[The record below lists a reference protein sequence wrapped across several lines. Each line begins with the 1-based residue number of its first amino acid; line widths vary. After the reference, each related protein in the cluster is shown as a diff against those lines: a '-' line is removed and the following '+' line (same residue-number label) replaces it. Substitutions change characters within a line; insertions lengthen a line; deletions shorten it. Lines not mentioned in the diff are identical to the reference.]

1 MRERSL
7 GINGSSSA
15 RPCLN
20 EGHNN
25 GSRVSSF
32 SRQLSKI
39 CSRYAIKS
47 FRGLF
52 VVGRTPGHMG
62 ASRPSASGSR
72 SRTQPFGPPG
82 RKVDESSTLP
92 DQFTPLKQIGNLPDG
107 ACPARPGRRP
117 VSARRRNVAR
127 TCDGGAQAPVGPRSA
142 FPHGLRRA
150 ARPAHARGWHQW
162 GRLPFSPDWG
172 ESFQGRGDTEGSA
185 Q

>member
-1 MRERSL
+1 MRERNL
-7 GINGSSSA
+7 GTNGSSSA
-15 RPCLN
+15 RPRLN

-32 SRQLSKI
+32 SRQPSKI

-52 VVGRTPGHMG
+52 VAERIPGHMG

-82 RKVDESSTLP
+82 RKEDESSTLP

-107 ACPARPGRRP
+107 ACLARPGRRP
-117 VSARRRNVAR
+117 VPARRRNVAR
-127 TCDGGAQAPVGPRSA
+127 TCDGGAQASVGPRSA
-142 FPHGLRRA
+142 FTRGLHRA
-150 ARPAHARGWHQW
+150 VRPGHARGRHQW
-162 GRLPFSPDWG
+162 GRLPLFPG
-172 ESFQGRGDTEGSA
+172 PGRIFPGQRGY
-185 Q
+185 

>member
-1 MRERSL
+1 MRERNL
-7 GINGSSSA
+7 GTNGSSSA
-15 RPCLN
+15 RPRLN

-32 SRQLSKI
+32 SRQPSKI

-52 VVGRTPGHMG
+52 VAERIPGHMG

-72 SRTQPFGPPG
+72 SRTQPFGPLG
-82 RKVDESSTLP
+82 RKEDESSTLP

-107 ACPARPGRRP
+107 PAWRG
-117 VSARRRNVAR
+117 
-127 TCDGGAQAPVGPRSA
+127 
-142 FPHGLRRA
+142 RA
-150 ARPAHARGWHQW
+150 AGRCRRDAATWPAPATEVPRLRSGLALPSPADSAARCVRAMPAAGIN
-162 GRLPFSPDWG
+162 GDAFPFSPDRG

>member
-1 MRERSL
+1 MRERNL
-7 GINGSSSA
+7 GTNGSSSA
-15 RPCLN
+15 RPRLN
-20 EGHNN
+20 ERAQQRFTGFL
-25 GSRVSSF
+25 VLTAAVEDMF
-32 SRQLSKI
+32 SVRDKI
-39 CSRYAIKS
+39 VPRLVC
-47 FRGLF
+47 RG
-52 VVGRTPGHMG
+52 THTGHMG

-72 SRTQPFGPPG
+72 SGTQPFGPRG

-117 VSARRRNVAR
+117 VPARRRNVAR
-127 TCDGGAQAPVGPRSA
+127 TCDVGARLRLGLALPSPADSA
-142 FPHGLRRA
+142 TRCARA
-150 ARPAHARGWHQW
+150 MPAAGING